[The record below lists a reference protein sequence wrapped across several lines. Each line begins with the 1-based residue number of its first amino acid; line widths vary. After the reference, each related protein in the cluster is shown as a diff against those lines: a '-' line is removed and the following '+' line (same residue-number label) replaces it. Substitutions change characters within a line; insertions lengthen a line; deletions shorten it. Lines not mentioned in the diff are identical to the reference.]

1 MYMDARPTKNLFQT
15 APRGEAAPRK
25 RGAHALL
32 PLTVGQAYERF
43 LELPVVV
50 VLAVMWVAGV
60 ALLGSVALV
69 LYSAGWALEQAV
81 AGAI

>member
-1 MYMDARPTKNLFQT
+1 MDARTTKTLFQT
-15 APRGEAAPRK
+15 TTRGEAAPRK

-50 VLAVMWVAGV
+50 VLAVLWLAGT

-69 LYSAGWALEQAV
+69 LYSPGWVLVRSV
-81 AGAI
+81 AGPI

>member
-1 MYMDARPTKNLFQT
+1 M
-15 APRGEAAPRK
+15 
-25 RGAHALL
+25 

-50 VLAVMWVAGV
+50 VLAVLWLAGT

-69 LYSAGWALEQAV
+69 LYSIGWVLVRSV
-81 AGAI
+81 AGPI